1 MSHKKHSGPTP
12 LSDTD
17 RQILRLAQA
26 DLPDGPAPFAEM
38 AAQVGVSEDHVLD
51 LLRRMKDSGEIRRFG
66 ATLRHQKAGYGAN
79 AMVAWRV
86 PEADVERIGAL
97 MADRPE
103 ISHCYIRV
111 TTPEWTYNLYTMV
124 HAKSPEECRRTVK
137 DLIAYSGISDVD
149 VLLSRKELKK
159 TSMEYF

>member
-1 MSHKKHSGPTP
+1 MSHKKLSGPTP
-12 LSDTD
+12 LSEKD
-17 RQILRLAQA
+17 REILRLAQT
-26 DLPDGPAPFAEM
+26 DLPDGPAPFAAM
-38 AAQVGVSEDHVLD
+38 AEKAGVSEEYVLD

-97 MADRPE
+97 MAARPE

-124 HAKSPEECRRTVK
+124 HAKSPEECQDTVK
-137 DLIAYSGISDVD
+137 DLVAYSGVSDYD

-159 TSMEYF
+159 TSMEYY

>member
-1 MSHKKHSGPTP
+1 MKHAQSRPAP
-12 LSDTD
+12 LSPAD
-17 RQILRLAQA
+17 REILRMAQT

-38 AAQVGVSEDHVLD
+38 AAKAGVSEEHVLD

-66 ATLRHQKAGYGAN
+66 ATLRHQKAGYSAN

-86 PEADVERIGAL
+86 PADNVDEIGEK
-97 MADRPE
+97 MAARPE

-124 HAKSPEECRRTVK
+124 HAKSPEDCRRVIN
-137 DLIAYSGISDVD
+137 DLAAYSGLDDYD

-159 TSMEYF
+159 TSMQYF